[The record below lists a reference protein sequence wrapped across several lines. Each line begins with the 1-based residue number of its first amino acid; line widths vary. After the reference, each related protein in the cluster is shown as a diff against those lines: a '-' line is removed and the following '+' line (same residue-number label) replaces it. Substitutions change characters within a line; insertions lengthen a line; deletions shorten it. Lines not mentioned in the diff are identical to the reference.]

1 MSTDGSVT
9 LLLHA
14 LKQNEPDAISEL
26 WQRYFMRLRKVA
38 RHRLGAQVDGP
49 FDSED
54 VALSAFNGFCRA
66 FLEGS
71 YPTVDDREGLW
82 AILVQITW
90 RKAKDYRT
98 AETAQKRTRGLRDET
113 ALEALEGNISPPE
126 IELMMAEECQQLFD
140 QLQDESL
147 VKVAVLKLEGWT
159 NEEIATELGYTRR
172 TIQRMLVVIRG
183 IWQTRLD
190 GDTEE

>member
-1 MSTDGSVT
+1 MSTDGSIT

-26 WQRYFMRLRKVA
+26 WQRYFLRLRKVA
-38 RHRLGAQVDGP
+38 RHRLGAQADGP

-66 FLEGS
+66 FLEGC
-71 YPTVDDREGLW
+71 YPTVDDRDGLW
-82 AILVQITW
+82 AILVQFTW
-90 RKAKDYRT
+90 RKAKDYRA
-98 AETAQKRTRGLRDET
+98 AETAQKRNHGLREET
-113 ALEALEGNISPPE
+113 ALEALQGNVSPPE
-126 IELMMAEECQQLFD
+126 IELMMAEECQKLFE

-147 VKVAVLKLEGWT
+147 VKVAVLKLEGWK
-159 NEEIATELGYTRR
+159 NEEIAAELGYTRR

-190 GDTEE
+190 GNSPE